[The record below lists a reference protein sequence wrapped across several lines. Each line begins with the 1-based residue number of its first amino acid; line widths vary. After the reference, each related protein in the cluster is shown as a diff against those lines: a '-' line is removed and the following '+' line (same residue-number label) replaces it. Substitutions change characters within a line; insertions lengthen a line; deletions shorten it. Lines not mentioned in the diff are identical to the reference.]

1 MAAIQSKT
9 PKVLRLNSPMFH
21 TQAKGDPI
29 SWKLSKAELS
39 ELFPA
44 SRLFFSL
51 NGVPGGYS
59 RASIGLIPRF
69 RVTRRGETQR
79 IWEQNMLPFSP
90 ILAFI
95 QTLQWAVC
103 PP

>member
-1 MAAIQSKT
+1 MAAIQSRT
-9 PKVLRLNSPMFH
+9 PKVLRSNSTMFH

-29 SWKLSKAELS
+29 SWKPSEAESS

-51 NGVPGGYS
+51 NGVSGGYS
-59 RASIGLIPRF
+59 RASIGLIQRF
-69 RVTRRGETQR
+69 RETRRGETQR
-79 IWEQNMLPFSP
+79 IWERNMLPFSS

-95 QTLQWAVC
+95 QTLQWAFC